1 MNRFAYIVIFV
12 LLGVFILA
20 CDEQDTVSPVVSNK
34 WRAKEIKGHNALWG
48 DFTLSL
54 SYISDVVSLGIVR
67 NSQNDTIATLA
78 DGTVTMKVPAL
89 SQEEIDALPSGA
101 KIPMTNS
108 IIYSIDR
115 ETLQESITYYK
126 RDGLSFIYDYE
137 ENYLFEYDD
146 TLAANPKILKWR
158 KVGDGESD
166 MLMERMVYVYD
177 DNHIVR
183 GELAIYERDWK
194 VVSNWNYIYADER
207 LIELRAV
214 SVGGEELLRK
224 TFSYEGDNIEVATV
238 EDGETKN
245 VVYTMNADGF
255 VTRIDE
261 GNGNYME
268 IEYELGNGNFSSFTP
283 QIVRLYGEPYI
294 K

>member
-20 CDEQDTVSPVVSNK
+20 CDEQNTVSPVVSNK

-89 SQEEIDALPSGA
+89 SQEEIDALPSGT

-177 DNHIVR
+177 GNHIVR

-194 VVSNWNYIYADER
+194 VVSNWEYIYADDR
-207 LIELRAV
+207 LIELHAV

-224 TFSYEGDNIEVATV
+224 IFSYKGNNIEVATV
-238 EDGETKN
+238 EE
-245 VVYTMNADGF
+245 
-255 VTRIDE
+255 
-261 GNGNYME
+261 
-268 IEYELGNGNFSSFTP
+268 
-283 QIVRLYGEPYI
+283 
-294 K
+294 